1 MSELTLQ
8 KLLQTLALQKQTSL
22 FLSRDQATNQHRHH
36 PVSIGISHRI
46 NFTVSTIIAYR
57 PSYFLGNSSI
67 TRSIFLSKN
76 KKSGGTMN
84 LKKVKKKEK
93 KEKHPKVK
101 NCHNKKR
108 IKWFLLAFVC

>member
-1 MSELTLQ
+1 M
-8 KLLQTLALQKQTSL
+8 QTLALQKQTSL

-36 PVSIGISHRI
+36 PISIGISHRI

-67 TRSIFLSKN
+67 TRSIFLPKN

-84 LKKVKKKEK
+84 LKKIKKKEK

-101 NCHNKKR
+101 KLSQQKANKVV
-108 IKWFLLAFVC
+108 FTGVCLIVIGFNY